1 MTPDPIFQVAVP
13 ESCPDV
19 PKEILHPRNTW
30 SDPQQYDQKALEL
43 ARRFQENF
51 SKFKDIPRT
60 IRDAGPRID

>member
-1 MTPDPIFQVAVP
+1 
-13 ESCPDV
+13 
-19 PKEILHPRNTW
+19 
-30 SDPQQYDQKALEL
+30 LEL